1 MYTQNYITQY
11 DEYTTSYKVC
21 KATKL
26 GAVIGSKFYAS
37 ETVMPD
43 GTLVESAEVVSA
55 KLDRKAKSMK
65 ALCNADAKR
74 QAAREQMM
82 AEGWL

>member
-1 MYTQNYITQY
+1 MYSTN
-11 DEYTTSYKVC
+11 YTTYTTNYQVC
-21 KATKL
+21 KASKY
-26 GAVIGSKFYAS
+26 GSVIGSKYYAF

-43 GTLVESAEVVSA
+43 GTLVESAEIVSA

-74 QAAREQMM
+74 RAARETMF
-82 AEGWL
+82 GL